1 MIHLKNKRNYD
12 VCKLSVILNAN
23 KMTLSQLTKLRKIVI
38 TKLITSQN
46 IFQLVVFLFMFCA
59 VNNSYAQQEEVTV
72 DSYEPFSIGAHLK
85 NMHTWHGFV
94 VHPGALFAANLE
106 YNSSNKKFTF
116 GFWGGASFSS
126 VDVKNIV
133 TGENESAYYKE
144 FSIYTKYRF
153 SDKFFI
159 EAVSHNNYTGVEERG
174 DKLHYWSYDKTQ
186 GYNFVDLNF
195 GYNITPNTL
204 LYLATIINGGSGDYE
219 VQANGDLENS
229 WTHYFEVNSKVW
241 ENKTSSLSLFAGG
254 AWSFIT
260 DKTFYTQ
267 GSGNIINVG
276 ATFSKKLTISSY
288 SVPVDVTAMWNPE
301 QEKTVLQLDI
311 TLF

>member
-1 MIHLKNKRNYD
+1 MSKLTFLENSSKLKKSTTQK
-12 VCKLSVILNAN
+12 VF
-23 KMTLSQLTKLRKIVI
+23 QLTLGF
-38 TKLITSQN
+38 LMLCSFN
-46 IFQLVVFLFMFCA
+46 IM
-59 VNNSYAQQEEVTV
+59 SAQKEENKV
-72 DSYEPFSIGAHLK
+72 DAYEPFSIGAHLK

-94 VHPGALFAANLE
+94 VHPGALFATNIE
-106 YNSSNKKFTF
+106 YNTKNKKFTF

-126 VDVKNIV
+126 VDVENIN
-133 TGENESAYYKE
+133 TGEKESAYYKE

-174 DKLHYWSYDKTQ
+174 DKLSYWSYDKTQ

-195 GYNITPNTL
+195 GYNLTPNTL
-204 LYLATIINGGSGDYE
+204 LYFATIINGGSGDYDFKE
-219 VQANGDLENS
+219 NGDLENS
-229 WTHYFEVNSKVW
+229 WTHYFEVSSKVW
-241 ENKTSSLSLFAGG
+241 EKNNSSLSLFAGG

-260 DKTFYTQ
+260 DKTFYTE

-276 ATFSKKLTISSY
+276 ATFSKKLKISNY
-288 SVPVDVTAMWNPE
+288 KVPVDVTAMWNPE

>member
-1 MIHLKNKRNYD
+1 MNMS
-12 VCKLSVILNAN
+12 KL
-23 KMTLSQLTKLRKIVI
+23 TLLENSSKSKKSTTQKVFQLTLGF
-38 TKLITSQN
+38 LMLCSFN
-46 IFQLVVFLFMFCA
+46 IM
-59 VNNSYAQQEEVTV
+59 SAQKEENKV
-72 DSYEPFSIGAHLK
+72 DAYEPFSIGAHLK

-94 VHPGALFAANLE
+94 VHPGALFATNIE
-106 YNSSNKKFTF
+106 YNTKNKKFTF

-126 VDVKNIV
+126 VDVENIN
-133 TGENESAYYKE
+133 TGEKESAYYKE

-174 DKLHYWSYDKTQ
+174 DKLSYWSYDKTQ

-195 GYNITPNTL
+195 GYNLTPNTL
-204 LYLATIINGGSGDYE
+204 LYFATIINGGSGDYDIKE
-219 VQANGDLENS
+219 NGDLENS
-229 WTHYFEVNSKVW
+229 WTHYFEVSSKVW
-241 ENKTSSLSLFAGG
+241 EKNNSSFSLFAGG

-260 DKTFYTQ
+260 DKTFYTE

-276 ATFSKKLTISSY
+276 ATFSKKLAISNY
-288 SVPVDVTAMWNPE
+288 NVPVDVTAMWNPE

>member
-1 MIHLKNKRNYD
+1 MS
-12 VCKLSVILNAN
+12 KL
-23 KMTLSQLTKLRKIVI
+23 TLLENSSKSKKSTTQKVFQLTLGF
-38 TKLITSQN
+38 LMLCSFN
-46 IFQLVVFLFMFCA
+46 IM
-59 VNNSYAQQEEVTV
+59 SAQKEENKV
-72 DSYEPFSIGAHLK
+72 DAYEPFSIGAHLK

-94 VHPGALFAANLE
+94 VHPGALFATNIE
-106 YNSSNKKFTF
+106 YNTKNKKFTF

-126 VDVKNIV
+126 VDVENIN
-133 TGENESAYYKE
+133 TGEKESAYYKE

-174 DKLHYWSYDKTQ
+174 DKLSYWSYDKTQ

-195 GYNITPNTL
+195 GYNLTPNTL
-204 LYLATIINGGSGDYE
+204 HYFATIINGGSGDYDFKE
-219 VQANGDLENS
+219 NGDLENS
-229 WTHYFEVNSKVW
+229 WTHYFEVSSKVW
-241 ENKTSSLSLFAGG
+241 EKDNSSLSLFAGG

-260 DKTFYTQ
+260 DKTFYTE

-276 ATFSKKLTISSY
+276 ATFSKKLAISNY
-288 SVPVDVTAMWNPE
+288 NVPVDVTAMWNPE